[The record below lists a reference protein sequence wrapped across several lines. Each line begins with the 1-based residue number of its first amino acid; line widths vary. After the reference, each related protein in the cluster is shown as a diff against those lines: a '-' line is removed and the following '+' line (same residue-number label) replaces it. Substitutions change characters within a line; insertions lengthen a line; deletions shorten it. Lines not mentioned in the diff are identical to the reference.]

1 MQVNKKYFEV
11 MNLLKINPKFV
22 NSFSFDKYLNYFNP
36 ETLECNRYVI
46 EDINT
51 YKKPTLLSN
60 PFLIS
65 IPFHYSYYISL
76 LNKISSIHLFCQD
89 DQNEFFVENAM
100 TFQSFKS
107 VCGEIKMIVRFLRVL
122 ETMEKTALLIFHKIM
137 IDCLNNS
144 SIILNETIIGYNKEL
159 QSLIVVNNDVIIYLI
174 TQEQP
179 SNSQLLKGL
188 KGIE

>member
-1 MQVNKKYFEV
+1 
-11 MNLLKINPKFV
+11 
-22 NSFSFDKYLNYFNP
+22 
-36 ETLECNRYVI
+36 
-46 EDINT
+46 
-51 YKKPTLLSN
+51 
-60 PFLIS
+60 
-65 IPFHYSYYISL
+65 
-76 LNKISSIHLFCQD
+76 
-89 DQNEFFVENAM
+89 
-100 TFQSFKS
+100 
-107 VCGEIKMIVRFLRVL
+107 
-122 ETMEKTALLIFHKIM
+122 M